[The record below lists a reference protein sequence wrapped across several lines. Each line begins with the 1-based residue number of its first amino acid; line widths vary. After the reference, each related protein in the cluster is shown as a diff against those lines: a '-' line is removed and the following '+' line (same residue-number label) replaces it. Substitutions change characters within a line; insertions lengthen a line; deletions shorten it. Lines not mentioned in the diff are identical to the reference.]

1 MLTSRWSTLAIQPV
15 ATEMKPV
22 GGCQYEV
29 VLPLAPVGIM
39 YYFEAQELNGKSG
52 ITWMSSGRS
61 RIMSLGIG
69 AREIPRRII
78 AGGLAVRGMR
88 LQAYSITW

>member
-1 MLTSRWSTLAIQPV
+1 
-15 ATEMKPV
+15 MKPV

-69 AREIPRRII
+69 GQGDTQENNRWWTGGSRNEIASLLYHVVIWSW
-78 AGGLAVRGMR
+78 RGA
-88 LQAYSITW
+88 LQ

>member
-29 VLPLAPVGIM
+29 VLPLAPVVIM
-39 YYFEAQELNGKSG
+39 YYFEAQELNGKPG
-52 ITWMSSGRS
+52 IT
-61 RIMSLGIG
+61 
-69 AREIPRRII
+69 
-78 AGGLAVRGMR
+78 
-88 LQAYSITW
+88 